1 MARQSLESRLAD
13 AAAASSSLAA
23 VALRSSVENVQNSP
37 ATSLSPF
44 TKSST
49 TVRRTSTSRYNV
61 NGEVGDPAGS
71 WDGSGRCVVLVQE
84 AGASMTAVFSWDFFS
99 GSNTVAVGPS
109 LGYVCRNT
117 IALTSI
123 MLHLPGQSGSLKT

>member
-1 MARQSLESRLAD
+1 MLEEDEDEDFPLSVARQSLESRLAD

-23 VALRSSVENVQNSP
+23 VAHRASVENMQNNSP

-61 NGEVGDPAGS
+61 NGEPS
-71 WDGSGRCVVLVQE
+71 SVVSE
-84 AGASMTAVFSWDFFS
+84 E
-99 GSNTVAVGPS
+99 
-109 LGYVCRNT
+109 
-117 IALTSI
+117 
-123 MLHLPGQSGSLKT
+123 